1 MSKLYSGPYID
12 VPYQVSIH
20 LVDGFQRRRLKC
32 EVNGRQ
38 TTDAKWWQKLTL
50 PLARWAKK
58 ASYMYKM
65 TTLVV
70 QWLDSGFE
78 CQTGQPK
85 IIILL
90 LAASP
95 LKTCDIKGK
104 EQFVQYIISG
114 CMRYTSLWT
123 LIKHKNFLMIC
134 TNRPFVHDI
143 SNFDSKIM
151 FYKSYFPLK

>member
-1 MSKLYSGPYID
+1 
-12 VPYQVSIH
+12 
-20 LVDGFQRRRLKC
+20 
-32 EVNGRQ
+32 
-38 TTDAKWWQKLTL
+38 
-50 PLARWAKK
+50 
-58 ASYMYKM
+58 MYKM

-78 CQTGQPK
+78 CQTDQPK

-114 CMRYTSLWT
+114 CMRYTSL
-123 LIKHKNFLMIC
+123 
-134 TNRPFVHDI
+134 
-143 SNFDSKIM
+143 
-151 FYKSYFPLK
+151 